1 MKAPVPALVPLAFLL
16 AGGAAEAVPPSP
28 VKKAVIVAGA
38 PADVWAAWSTTDG
51 VKTFLAPAARVEAVP
66 GGPYEVLF
74 DPSAPEGARGCEG
87 CTVVSADPPRK
98 LVFTW
103 SFPPSIPELRA
114 KGTMARVTVELMP
127 GSVGGSTLVTLAHD
141 GFPEGEAGEQGRA
154 YFEKAWDVV
163 LARLQQRFRHGPV
176 DWSRK

>member
-1 MKAPVPALVPLAFLL
+1 MKAPVPALVTLALVL
-16 AGGAAEAVPPSP
+16 AGEAAEAVPPSP

-38 PADVWAAWSTTDG
+38 PADVWQAWATTDG
-51 VKTFLAPAARVEAVP
+51 VRTFLAPAARVEAVP
-66 GGPYEVLF
+66 GGAYEILF

-87 CTVVSADPPRK
+87 CTVVSADPPSK

-114 KGTMARVTVELMP
+114 KGTMATVTVELMP
-127 GSVGGSTLVTLAHD
+127 GSVEGSTLVTLAHD
-141 GFPEGEAGEQGRA
+141 GFPEGEAGAQGRA

-163 LARLQQRFRHGPV
+163 LARLLQRFRHGPV
-176 DWSRK
+176 DWSKR

>member
-1 MKAPVPALVPLAFLL
+1 MKATVSALVPLAFLL
-16 AGGAAEAVPPSP
+16 ASTAAEAVPPSP

-38 PADVWAAWSTTDG
+38 PADVWAAWATTDG

-66 GGPYEVLF
+66 GGPYEILF
-74 DPSAPEGARGCEG
+74 DPSAPEGTRGCEG

-98 LVFTW
+98 LVLTW
-103 SFPPSIPELRA
+103 SFPPLLPELRS
-114 KGTMARVTVELMP
+114 KGTMGKVTVELLP
-127 GSVGGSTLVTLAHD
+127 GSVEGSTLVTLAHE
-141 GFPEGEAGEQGRA
+141 GFPEGEAGEKGRA

-163 LARLQQRFRHGPV
+163 LARLQQRFRSGPV

>member
-1 MKAPVPALVPLAFLL
+1 MKAPVPALAALALAL
-16 AGGAAEAVPPSP
+16 AGDAPGAVPPPP
-28 VKKAVIVAGA
+28 VRKAVIVAAA
-38 PADVWAAWSTTDG
+38 PADVWAAWATSEG

-74 DPSAPEGARGCEG
+74 DPDAPAGTRGCEG
-87 CTVVSADPPRK
+87 CAVVSADPPRK

-114 KGTMARVTVELMP
+114 RGAMARVAVELIP
-127 GSVGGSTLVTLAHD
+127 GSVEGSTLVTLVHD
-141 GFPEGEAGEQGRA
+141 GFPEGEAGERARA
-154 YFEKAWDVV
+154 YFERAWDTV
-163 LARLQQRFRHGPV
+163 LARLQQRFLSGAL